1 MANYYCS
8 VRTNYFHVK
17 DPNAFREFMQ
27 TVVAD
32 EDSVHVWEETDRNG
46 DLTFGFGCYGT
57 VLGVATDGTDGDEEY
72 EDEYD
77 FEEFIYQLSEHVA
90 PGDAV
95 IMIEVGN
102 EKLRYLVGTALI
114 VTEHDTDFL
123 DLTHLAL
130 ERAADMLGNKEW
142 QTRIEY

>member
-8 VRTNYFHVK
+8 VRTNYFRVK

-27 TVVAD
+27 TVVAS

-46 DLTFGFGCYGT
+46 DPTFGFGCFGS
-57 VLGVATDGTDGDEEY
+57 VLGVATDGTDGDKEY

-102 EKLRYLVGTALI
+102 EKLRYLVGNALI
-114 VTEHDTDFL
+114 VTENQYEYL
-123 DLTHLAL
+123 DLNKLSV
-130 ERAADMLGNKEW
+130 ECAAQMLGNSDWK
-142 QTRIEY
+142 TRMDY